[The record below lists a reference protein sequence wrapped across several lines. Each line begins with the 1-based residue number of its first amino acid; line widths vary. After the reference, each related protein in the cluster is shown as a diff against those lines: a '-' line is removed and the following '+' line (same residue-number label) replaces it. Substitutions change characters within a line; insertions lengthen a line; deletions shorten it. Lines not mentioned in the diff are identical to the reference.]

1 MWLWGDQMEVSWV
14 FQEIMSKIIFFGKMW
29 GGNKT
34 SQNLNTQER
43 DHMKGKDKGVFWMW
57 RSRDKI
63 IPLPT
68 YGRFSLCQALI
79 HITPF
84 NTQENKQ
91 LKNVCVW
98 KHRRPR
104 GYSGKE
110 STCQCGRCR
119 FNPWVGKIP
128 RSRNWQPTS
137 VFLPGESLT
146 AMLKKLN

>member
-1 MWLWGDQMEVSWV
+1 MEVNWV

-34 SQNLNTQER
+34 NQNLNTQER
-43 DHMKGKDKGVFWMW
+43 DHMKGKDKGVLCMW
-57 RSRDKI
+57 RSGDKVI
-63 IPLPT
+63 SLPT

-79 HITPF
+79 YITPF

-91 LKNVCVW
+91 LKNVYVW
-98 KHRRPR
+98 KHGLPR

-110 STCQCGRCR
+110 SSCQYGRCK
-119 FNPWVGKIP
+119 FNPWVRKIP
-128 RSRNWQPTS
+128 WSRKWQPTP